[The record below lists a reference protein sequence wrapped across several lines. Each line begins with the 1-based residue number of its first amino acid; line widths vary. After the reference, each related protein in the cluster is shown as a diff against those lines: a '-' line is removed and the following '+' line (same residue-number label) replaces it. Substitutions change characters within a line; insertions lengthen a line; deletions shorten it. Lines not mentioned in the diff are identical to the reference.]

1 MVKEMCSMSAPIP
14 IQSIGFLSPDTK
26 PDFKPNFVKRGRT
39 GIRAP
44 KRLPIYPPA
53 SVGSLVKSTCDLTKL
68 PNDVVAAHINDEI
81 RNVRTQEDVVNRYV
95 AENAAQT
102 MGDILG
108 VRQGVEY
115 FVNEELF
122 AGKFQ
127 RDEGVEE
134 TDEGVEETKEQE
146 IDESGPSGGGYTSS
160 PLEAEV
166 APRKKRSDA
175 GRKRGPNPQTPDRQ
189 GMRAED
195 TRTQTRAQ
203 LAAEEKEQNV
213 KLRLRR
219 RKDEDKEL

>member
-14 IQSIGFLSPDTK
+14 IQKIGFLSPDTK
-26 PDFKPNFVKRGRT
+26 PGFKPNFVKRGRT

-68 PNDVVAAHINDEI
+68 PNDVVAAYINDELM
-81 RNVRTQEDVVNRYV
+81 NVRTQEDVVSRYV

-108 VRQGVEY
+108 VREGVEY

-127 RDEGVEE
+127 RDEGIEE
-134 TDEGVEETKEQE
+134 IDDGVEETKDYE
-146 IDESGPSGGGYTSS
+146 IDEIESTEGDYTSS
-160 PLEAEV
+160 SFDAIV
-166 APRKKRSDA
+166 SRKPRNDKGKKRGA
-175 GRKRGPNPQTPDRQ
+175 NPQTPDRQ

-195 TRTQTRAQ
+195 TRTQTRN
-203 LAAEEKEQNV
+203 AEEKDRNDR
-213 KLRLRR
+213 LRLRR
-219 RKDEDKEL
+219 RRDEDKEEL